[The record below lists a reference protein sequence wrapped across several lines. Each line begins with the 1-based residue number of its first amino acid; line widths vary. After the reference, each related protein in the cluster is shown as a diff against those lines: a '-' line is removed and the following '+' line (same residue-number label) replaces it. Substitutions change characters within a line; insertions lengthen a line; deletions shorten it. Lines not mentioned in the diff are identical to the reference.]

1 VTAQIAYTKLSSR
14 WTYDDYW
21 FTKSLTVDGVTTQVV
36 MIDTVTIAGI
46 AYKDDAT
53 GEIHS
58 NEPHPMQ
65 ANWTS
70 QLQWLEE
77 TLKSST
83 ADYLWVVGH
92 YPVYSQCEHGPTHKI
107 IREVLPLMSK
117 YKASGYIAGHDHCS
131 GYYFDDNMA
140 FVIAGAGKQ
149 CCYEPKNLNNRANP
163 GLPLFRMDAGKNEGD
178 GGGFASYTVSA
189 TGTQILTR
197 LGDCVVFAL
206 AFARAS
212 RPSRASAEPGHA
224 RHAHAMPASSRDRG
238 WRPTRSS
245 CYRPERSNPPHVRTK
260 QSPKT
265 STLNV

>member
-117 YKASGYIAGHDHCS
+117 YKATGYIAGHDHCS

-163 GLPLFRMDAGKNEGD
+163 GLPLFRMDAGENKGD
-178 GGGFASYTVSA
+178 GGGFASYTVTQQARPA
-189 TGTQILTR
+189 TR
-197 LGDCVVFAL
+197 
-206 AFARAS
+206 
-212 RPSRASAEPGHA
+212 
-224 RHAHAMPASSRDRG
+224 
-238 WRPTRSS
+238 
-245 CYRPERSNPPHVRTK
+245 
-260 QSPKT
+260 
-265 STLNV
+265 